1 METIELLRE
10 IIEGDHV
17 PTAVEAEELS
27 RIWPACL
34 APDAALLLE
43 GDAEDGNAA
52 KGRIASGLGDRDAL
66 FRLLGKDGD
75 VFDNFYP
82 DPRHTAPST
91 EDTIDA
97 FLGKFSHGD
106 QSREAKAAEQ
116 AIFNPAPDD
125 YLSSLAA
132 EQPAPAPAEM
142 TTEKAAEDTPQTE
155 PRQPAAEP
163 SAPASLSESFARVM
177 IKNRNYSKALEI
189 IQAISL
195 NNPEKSAY
203 FADQIRFLKKLII
216 NDNNKR

>member
-10 IIEGDHV
+10 IIEGSHV
-17 PTAVEAEELS
+17 PTAAEAEELS

-34 APDAALLLE
+34 VPDAALLLQ
-43 GDAEDGNAA
+43 GDAEDGTAA
-52 KGRIASGLGDRDAL
+52 KARIAAGLGDRDAL

-106 QSREAKAAEQ
+106 PSREAKAAEQ

-132 EQPAPAPAEM
+132 EQSEPAPAEDIAP
-142 TTEKAAEDTPQTE
+142 AAEDAPKTE
-155 PRQPAAEP
+155 PQQTAAEP
-163 SAPASLSESFARVM
+163 PAPASLSESFARVM
-177 IKNRNYSKALEI
+177 IKNRNYSKALES

>member
-10 IIEGDHV
+10 IIEGSHV
-17 PTAVEAEELS
+17 PTAAEAEELS

-34 APDAALLLE
+34 VPDAALLLQ
-43 GDAEDGNAA
+43 GDAEDGTAA
-52 KGRIASGLGDRDAL
+52 KARIAAGLGDRDAL

-97 FLGKFSHGD
+97 FLGKFSHCD
-106 QSREAKAAEQ
+106 PSREAKAAEQ

-132 EQPAPAPAEM
+132 EQSEPAPAEDIAP
-142 TTEKAAEDTPQTE
+142 AAEDEPKAKQQTP
-155 PRQPAAEP
+155 AEP
-163 SAPASLSESFARVM
+163 PAPASLSESFARVM
-177 IKNRNYSKALEI
+177 IKNRNYGKALEI

>member
-17 PTAVEAEELS
+17 PTAAEAEELS

-34 APDAALLLE
+34 VPDAALRLE
-43 GDAEDGNAA
+43 GDTAVKA
-52 KGRIASGLGDRDAL
+52 RIAAGLGDRDAL

-106 QSREAKAAEQ
+106 PSREAQAAEQ

-132 EQPAPAPAEM
+132 EQPAPAPAEA
-142 TTEKAAEDTPQTE
+142 TEKAAEDTQQTE
-155 PRQPAAEP
+155 PRQNTAEP
-163 SAPASLSESFARVM
+163 SASASLSESFARVM

>member
-10 IIEGDHV
+10 IIDGDHA
-17 PTAVEAEELS
+17 PTAAEAEELS

-34 APDAALLLE
+34 VSDAAMLQ
-43 GDAEDGNAA
+43 GGAEDADAA
-52 KGRIASGLGDRDAL
+52 KARIAAGLGDRDAL

-106 QSREAKAAEQ
+106 PSREAKAAEQ

-125 YLSSLAA
+125 YISSLAA
-132 EQPAPAPAEM
+132 HQPEPAPAAE
-142 TTEKAAEDTPQTE
+142 EAAKAAEDTPQDK
-155 PRQPAAEP
+155 PGQAAAEP

-177 IKNRNYSKALEI
+177 IKNRNYGKALEI

>member
-10 IIEGDHV
+10 IIEGSHV
-17 PTAVEAEELS
+17 PTAAEAEELS
-27 RIWPACL
+27 RIWPACIVPQAVL
-34 APDAALLLE
+34 LEEGKTEDAA
-43 GDAEDGNAA
+43 A
-52 KGRIASGLGDRDAL
+52 KARIAGCLGDRDAL
-66 FRLLGKDGD
+66 FRLLGNDGD

-106 QSREAKAAEQ
+106 QSREAQAAEQ

-132 EQPAPAPAEM
+132 EQTGPAEV
-142 TTEKAAEDTPQTE
+142 TTEKATEDTHTAKPEQA
-155 PRQPAAEP
+155 AAEP
-163 SAPASLSESFARVM
+163 PAPASLSESFARVM
-177 IKNRNYSKALEI
+177 IKNRNYGKALEI

-195 NNPEKSAY
+195 NNPGKSAY

-216 NDNNKR
+216 NDNNRR

>member
-10 IIEGDHV
+10 IIEGSHV
-17 PTAVEAEELS
+17 PTAAEAEELS

-34 APDAALLLE
+34 VPDAALLLQ
-43 GDAEDGNAA
+43 GDAEDGTAA
-52 KGRIASGLGDRDAL
+52 KARIAAGLGDRDAL

-106 QSREAKAAEQ
+106 PSREAKAAEQ

-132 EQPAPAPAEM
+132 EQSEPAPAEDIAP
-142 TTEKAAEDTPQTE
+142 AAEDAPKTE
-155 PRQPAAEP
+155 PQQTAAEP
-163 SAPASLSESFARVM
+163 PAPASLSESFARVM
-177 IKNRNYSKALEI
+177 IKNRTYSKALEI

>member
-10 IIEGDHV
+10 IIEGSHV
-17 PTAVEAEELS
+17 PTIAEAEELS
-27 RIWPACL
+27 RIWPACIVPQAVL
-34 APDAALLLE
+34 LEEGKTEDAA
-43 GDAEDGNAA
+43 A
-52 KGRIASGLGDRDAL
+52 KARIAGCLGDRDAL
-66 FRLLGKDGD
+66 FRLLGNDGD

-106 QSREAKAAEQ
+106 RTREAQAAEQ

-132 EQPAPAPAEM
+132 QQPEPAPPEETA
-142 TTEKAAEDTPQTE
+142 KAAEDTHTAKPEQA
-155 PRQPAAEP
+155 AAEP
-163 SAPASLSESFARVM
+163 PAPASLSESFARVM
-177 IKNRNYSKALEI
+177 IKNRNYGKALEI

-195 NNPEKSAY
+195 NNPGKSAY

-216 NDNNKR
+216 NDNNRR

>member
-10 IIEGDHV
+10 IIEGSHV
-17 PTAVEAEELS
+17 PTAAEAEELS

-34 APDAALLLE
+34 VPDAALLLA
-43 GDAEDGNAA
+43 GDAKGGTAA
-52 KGRIASGLGDRDAL
+52 KARIAAGLGDRDAL

-106 QSREAKAAEQ
+106 PSREAKAAEQ

-132 EQPAPAPAEM
+132 EQTDPAPAED
-142 TTEKAAEDTPQTE
+142 TAPAAEDAPKAKQQTP
-155 PRQPAAEP
+155 AEP
-163 SAPASLSESFARVM
+163 PAPASLSESFARVM

>member
-10 IIEGDHV
+10 IIEGSHV
-17 PTAVEAEELS
+17 PTAAEAEELS
-27 RIWPACL
+27 RIWPACIVPQAVL
-34 APDAALLLE
+34 LEEGKTEDAA
-43 GDAEDGNAA
+43 A
-52 KGRIASGLGDRDAL
+52 KARIAGCLGDRDAL
-66 FRLLGKDGD
+66 FRLLGNDGD

-106 QSREAKAAEQ
+106 QSREAQAAEQ

-132 EQPAPAPAEM
+132 EQTGPAEV
-142 TTEKAAEDTPQTE
+142 TTEKATEDTHTAKPEQA
-155 PRQPAAEP
+155 AAEP
-163 SAPASLSESFARVM
+163 PASLSESFARVM
-177 IKNRNYSKALEI
+177 IKNRNYGKALEI

-216 NDNNKR
+216 NDNNRR

>member
-10 IIEGDHV
+10 IIEGSHV
-17 PTAVEAEELS
+17 PTAAEAEELS

-34 APDAALLLE
+34 VPDAALLLQ
-43 GDAEDGNAA
+43 GDAEDGTAA
-52 KGRIASGLGDRDAL
+52 KARIAAGLGDRDAL

-75 VFDNFYP
+75 VFDNFYH

-106 QSREAKAAEQ
+106 PSREAKAAEQ

-132 EQPAPAPAEM
+132 EQSEPAPAEDIAP
-142 TTEKAAEDTPQTE
+142 AAEDAPKTE
-155 PRQPAAEP
+155 PQQTAAEP
-163 SAPASLSESFARVM
+163 PAPASLSESFARVM

>member
-10 IIEGDHV
+10 IIEGSHV
-17 PTAVEAEELS
+17 PTAAEAEELS
-27 RIWPACL
+27 RIWPACIV
-34 APDAALLLE
+34 PDAALLLQ
-43 GDAEDGNAA
+43 GDAEDDTAA
-52 KGRIASGLGDRDAL
+52 KARIAAGLGDRDAL

-106 QSREAKAAEQ
+106 PSREAKAAEQ

-132 EQPAPAPAEM
+132 EQSEPAPAEDIAP
-142 TTEKAAEDTPQTE
+142 AAEDEPKTGPQQT
-155 PRQPAAEP
+155 AAEP
-163 SAPASLSESFARVM
+163 PAPASLSESFARVM
-177 IKNRNYSKALEI
+177 IKNRNYGKALEI

>member
-10 IIEGDHV
+10 IIEGSHV
-17 PTAVEAEELS
+17 PTAAEAEELS

-34 APDAALLLE
+34 VPDAALLLQ
-43 GDAEDGNAA
+43 GDAEDGTAA
-52 KGRIASGLGDRDAL
+52 KARIAAGLGDRDAL

-106 QSREAKAAEQ
+106 PSREAKAAEQ

-132 EQPAPAPAEM
+132 EQSEPAPAEDIAP
-142 TTEKAAEDTPQTE
+142 AAEDAPKTE
-155 PRQPAAEP
+155 PQQTAAEP
-163 SAPASLSESFARVM
+163 PAPASLSESFARVM